1 MLMFF
6 KLTEKVKLY
15 MSKQFMLWSSLLG
28 KSLSLLKKKKK
39 KAKMKPVTEFV
50 KISHVAMLFCFVFLN

>member
-15 MSKQFMLWSSLLG
+15 MSKQFMLWSSLLR
-28 KSLSLLKKKKK
+28 
-39 KAKMKPVTEFV
+39 KMKPVMEFV